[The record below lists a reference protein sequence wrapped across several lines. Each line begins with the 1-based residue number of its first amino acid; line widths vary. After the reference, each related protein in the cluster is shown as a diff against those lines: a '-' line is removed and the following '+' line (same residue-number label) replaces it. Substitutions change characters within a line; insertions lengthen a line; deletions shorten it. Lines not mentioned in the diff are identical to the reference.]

1 MEGGNASM
9 YPLLQR
15 DSKQGFFCLVVMA
28 IVPKDGVNIAAKE
41 HVTLRTFRKS
51 IQQPGPPSTE
61 FLLVDVTQ
69 GCCIVSQMMTFR
81 DSKMR

>member
-15 DSKQGFFCLVVMA
+15 DSEQGFFCLVVMA

-41 HVTLRTFRKS
+41 HVTLRTS
-51 IQQPGPPSTE
+51 E
-61 FLLVDVTQ
+61 
-69 GCCIVSQMMTFR
+69 SQYSSR
-81 DSKMR
+81 DLSRQNFCSLM